1 MIMSLE
7 EKKQEVIEDFSVYDE
22 WLDKYEYLIEL
33 GKTLEA
39 YPEEEKTED
48 KLIKGCQSRVWLDYE
63 LKDGKLYFRADS
75 DAIITKGIISLLL
88 SVYSGRTPS
97 EIAAD
102 DFDFVEK
109 IGLKENLSPTRAN
122 GLVSMIDTIK
132 WIANDA
138 AAKEQ
143 MAGQAGHDENTQA
156 GHDENTQAG
165 HDENTQAGHDGA
177 VIPGSTGN
185 PSKDVLSAEDVA
197 ALQPLYADVIL
208 ALKQVYDP
216 EIPVNIYDLGLIYEL
231 NIDKDRKVS
240 IVMTFTAP
248 NCPMADEVM
257 HEVED
262 CVKRVPG
269 VTGCSI
275 ELTFEPVWDRSMLS
289 EEARV
294 DLGLDYE
301 EDDYGKLS

>member
-1 MIMSLE
+1 MTLE
-7 EKKQEVIEDFSVYDE
+7 EKKQAVIEEFSMYDE

-33 GKTLEA
+33 GKALEA
-39 YPEEEKTED
+39 YPEEQKTEE

-63 LKDGKLYFRADS
+63 MKDGKLFFRADS
-75 DAIITKGIISLLL
+75 DAIITKGIISLLI
-88 SVYSGRTPS
+88 SVYSGRTPA

-102 DFDFVEK
+102 DFGFVDQ

-132 WIANDA
+132 WVANEM
-138 AAKEQ
+138 AAKEKS
-143 MAGQAGHDENTQA
+143 
-156 GHDENTQAG
+156 
-165 HDENTQAGHDGA
+165 
-177 VIPGSTGN
+177 VIPSETKE
-185 PSKDVLSAEDVA
+185 SKEVLTAEDVA

-262 CVKRVPG
+262 SVKRVPG